1 MTFGLTPNRIVVLG
15 ANLLIFI
22 HLAWIGRDYMRLLR
36 GKADYT
42 RLERTIGRYLPV
54 YALWAMFVVFVLPP
68 LFGFG

>member
-1 MTFGLTPNRIVVLG
+1 MTFGLTPNRIVVL
-15 ANLLIFI
+15 APTLLIFI

-54 YALWAMFVVFVLPP
+54 YALWAALVVFVLPP